1 MTDVRT
7 TLESTPIAGD
17 MVSAP
22 GTAHA
27 PDGFRRVAAVAGIAA
42 VAVGMV
48 TIPLMGSAPVLG
60 DSAED
65 IGAYFAG
72 NADLHRPAV
81 VIAALLAIPIVLFF
95 AGVHRALVVS
105 SGRSASAWATVF
117 LYGAIMMSATAG
129 LKEAL
134 YAVAVRYAATD
145 PDLGVLAVL
154 SDSSAIAGAT
164 LGAWLAVT
172 VGAVWSPGSRWS
184 RSSRPS
190 APRPAEPSPAQP
202 SVPSSFGCSPAPSR
216 CSAARCWPDRHRG
229 PVAVIG
235 STGGGAI
242 PCRARTNPRHTTAN
256 RATGR

>member
-7 TLESTPIAGD
+7 TLESTPIAGGT
-17 MVSAP
+17 VSALD
-22 GTAHA
+22 TAHA

-65 IGAYFAG
+65 IGAYFTG
-72 NADLHRPAV
+72 NPDLHRPAV

-134 YAVAVRYAATD
+134 YAAAVRYAATD
-145 PDLGVLAVL
+145 PDLGVLALV
-154 SDSSAIAGAT
+154 SDASSIAGAT

-172 VGAVWSPGSRWS
+172 VGAVGIAAR
-184 RSSRPS
+184 RDRT
-190 APRPAEPSPAQP
+190 APRWYAGLCCLVAGLAVV
-202 SVPSSFGCSPAPSR
+202 SVIETVST
-216 CSAARCWPDRHRG
+216 
-229 PVAVIG
+229 
-235 STGGGAI
+235 STGGALSGAAFGSFI
-242 PCRARTNPRHTTAN
+242 LWMLTSAVVMLRRPLLA
-256 RATGR
+256 

>member
-7 TLESTPIAGD
+7 TLEPTPIAGD
-17 MVSAP
+17 MVSAR
-22 GTAHA
+22 GTAHE
-27 PDGFRRVAAVAGIAA
+27 PDGFRRVPAVAGIVA

-65 IGAYFAG
+65 IGAYFAD

-134 YAVAVRYAATD
+134 YAAAVRYAATD
-145 PDLGVLAVL
+145 PDLGVLALV
-154 SDSSAIAGAT
+154 SDASSIAGAT

-172 VGAVWSPGSRWS
+172 VGAVGIAAR
-184 RSSRPS
+184 RDRT
-190 APRPAEPSPAQP
+190 APRWYAALCLLVAGLAMV
-202 SVPSSFGCSPAPSR
+202 SVIETVST
-216 CSAARCWPDRHRG
+216 
-229 PVAVIG
+229 
-235 STGGGAI
+235 STGGALSGAAFGSFI
-242 PCRARTNPRHTTAN
+242 LWMLTSAVVMLRRPLLA
-256 RATGR
+256 

>member
-7 TLESTPIAGD
+7 ALESTPIAGD
-17 MVSAP
+17 TVVARP
-22 GTAHA
+22 AQA
-27 PDGFRRVAAVAGIAA
+27 PDSFRRVAAVAGIAA

-81 VIAALLAIPIVLFF
+81 VIAALLAIPMVLFF

-134 YAVAVRYAATD
+134 YAVPCAT
-145 PDLGVLAVL
+145 P
-154 SDSSAIAGAT
+154 
-164 LGAWLAVT
+164 
-172 VGAVWSPGSRWS
+172 P
-184 RSSRPS
+184 
-190 APRPAEPSPAQP
+190 PSPT
-202 SVPSSFGCSPAPSR
+202 
-216 CSAARCWPDRHRG
+216 SACWP
-229 PVAVIG
+229 
-235 STGGGAI
+235 
-242 PCRARTNPRHTTAN
+242 C
-256 RATGR
+256 

>member
-7 TLESTPIAGD
+7 TLESQPTATATAT
-17 MVSAP
+17 AP
-22 GTAHA
+22 HTTHE
-27 PDGFRRVAAVAGIAA
+27 PDGFRRVAAIAGIAA
-42 VAVGMV
+42 VVAGMV
-48 TIPLMGSAPVLG
+48 TIPLMGSAPALG

-145 PDLGVLAVL
+145 PDLGVLALV
-154 SDSSAIAGAT
+154 SHASSIAGAT

-172 VGAVWSPGSRWS
+172 VAAVGIAAWRD
-184 RSSRPS
+184 RT
-190 APRPAEPSPAQP
+190 APRWYAGLCCLVAGLAVV
-202 SVPSSFGCSPAPSR
+202 SVIETVST
-216 CSAARCWPDRHRG
+216 
-229 PVAVIG
+229 
-235 STGGGAI
+235 STGGALSGAAFGSFI
-242 PCRARTNPRHTTAN
+242 LWMLTSAVAMLRRPLLA
-256 RATGR
+256 

>member
-22 GTAHA
+22 DTAHE

-172 VGAVWSPGSRWS
+172 VGAVGIAAWRD
-184 RSSRPS
+184 RT
-190 APRPAEPSPAQP
+190 APRWYSGLCCLVAGLAVV
-202 SVPSSFGCSPAPSR
+202 SVIETVST
-216 CSAARCWPDRHRG
+216 
-229 PVAVIG
+229 
-235 STGGGAI
+235 STGGALSGAAFGSFI
-242 PCRARTNPRHTTAN
+242 LWMLTSAVVMLRRPLLA
-256 RATGR
+256 

>member
-7 TLESTPIAGD
+7 TLESTPIAGG

-22 GTAHA
+22 GTAHES
-27 PDGFRRVAAVAGIAA
+27 DGFRRVAAVAGIAA

-65 IGAYFAG
+65 IGSYFAD

-134 YAVAVRYAATD
+134 FAVAVRYAATD
-145 PDLGVLAVL
+145 PDLGVLALV
-154 SDSSAIAGAT
+154 SDASSIAGAT

-172 VGAVWSPGSRWS
+172 VGAVGIAAWSDRT
-184 RSSRPS
+184 
-190 APRPAEPSPAQP
+190 APRWYAGLCWLVAGLAVV
-202 SVPSSFGCSPAPSR
+202 SVLETVST
-216 CSAARCWPDRHRG
+216 
-229 PVAVIG
+229 
-235 STGGGAI
+235 STGGALSGAAFGSFI
-242 PCRARTNPRHTTAN
+242 LWMLTSAVVMLRRPLLA
-256 RATGR
+256 

>member
-7 TLESTPIAGD
+7 TLESTPIAGG

-22 GTAHA
+22 GTAHES
-27 PDGFRRVAAVAGIAA
+27 DGFRRVAAVAGIAA

-65 IGAYFAG
+65 IGAYFAD

-134 YAVAVRYAATD
+134 FAVAVRYAATD
-145 PDLGVLAVL
+145 PDLGVLALV
-154 SDSSAIAGAT
+154 SDASSIAGAT

-172 VGAVWSPGSRWS
+172 VGAVGIAAWSDRT
-184 RSSRPS
+184 
-190 APRPAEPSPAQP
+190 APRWYAGLCWLVAGLAVV
-202 SVPSSFGCSPAPSR
+202 SVLETVST
-216 CSAARCWPDRHRG
+216 
-229 PVAVIG
+229 
-235 STGGGAI
+235 STGGALSGAAFGSFI
-242 PCRARTNPRHTTAN
+242 LWMLTSAVVMLRRPLLA
-256 RATGR
+256 

>member
-7 TLESTPIAGD
+7 TLESPPIAGD
-17 MVSAP
+17 MVSALD
-22 GTAHA
+22 TAHG
-27 PDGFRRVAAVAGIAA
+27 PDGFRRVSAVAGIAA

-65 IGAYFAG
+65 IGAYFAD

-81 VIAALLAIPIVLFF
+81 VIAALLAIPIVIFF

-145 PDLGVLAVL
+145 PDLGVLALV
-154 SDSSAIAGAT
+154 SHASSIAGAT

-172 VGAVWSPGSRWS
+172 VGAVGIAAR
-184 RSSRPS
+184 RDRT
-190 APRPAEPSPAQP
+190 APRWYAGLCFLVAGLAVV
-202 SVPSSFGCSPAPSR
+202 SVIETVST
-216 CSAARCWPDRHRG
+216 
-229 PVAVIG
+229 
-235 STGGGAI
+235 STGGALSGAAFGSFI
-242 PCRARTNPRHTTAN
+242 LWMLTSAVVMLRRPLLA
-256 RATGR
+256 

>member
-7 TLESTPIAGD
+7 TFESTPIAGG
-17 MVSAP
+17 MVTVP

-65 IGAYFAG
+65 IGAYFAD
-72 NADLHRPAV
+72 NPDLHRPAV
-81 VIAALLAIPIVLFF
+81 VIGALLAIPMVLFF

-134 YAVAVRYAATD
+134 YAFAVRYAATE
-145 PDLGVLAVL
+145 PDLSVLALV

-164 LGAWLAVT
+164 LGAWMAVT
-172 VGAVWSPGSRWS
+172 VGAVGVTALRD
-184 RSSRPS
+184 RT
-190 APRPAEPSPAQP
+190 APRWYAGLCGLVAGLAVV
-202 SVPSSFGCSPAPSR
+202 SVIETVST
-216 CSAARCWPDRHRG
+216 
-229 PVAVIG
+229 
-235 STGGGAI
+235 STGGALSGAAFGSFI
-242 PCRARTNPRHTTAN
+242 LWMLTSAIVMLRRPLLA
-256 RATGR
+256 